1 VVEFESLGQ
10 DRRLPMDLESGLF
23 RILDEALAGYLEA
36 RAERVTFKLD
46 WSADQVDAAMYAT
59 RNVQETASVPDSA
72 SGKDLPP
79 ALAAMMEERRADAR
93 TAAETAQ
100 RDSIVAL
107 PQSTW
112 REIQGRAA
120 TLGLTVDLSPDR
132 SVFRRLA
139 ELPPP
144 AEAKA

>member
-1 VVEFESLGQ
+1 MF
-10 DRRLPMDLESGLF
+10 
-23 RILDEALAGYLEA
+23 
-36 RAERVTFKLD
+36 
-46 WSADQVDAAMYAT
+46 AM
-59 RNVQETASVPDSA
+59 REVQETPAAVPETA

-93 TAAETAQ
+93 TAAEAAQ
-100 RDSIVAL
+100 KDSIVEL

-132 SVFRRLA
+132 SEFRLLA
-139 ELPPP
+139 ELPAP
-144 AEAKA
+144 AEAPA